1 MSSVILANGRFPT
14 HQVPLS
20 ILIGANNIICCDGAV
35 NNLNKYGL
43 EPTAIVG
50 DLDSLSDDLR
60 EKYSDRLFHNSDQQ
74 SNDLTKTVNWCIDRG
89 IRAINILAG
98 TGLRED
104 HTLGN
109 IGLLPSYNRMGVEV
123 IMITD
128 YGTLVPLLKG
138 DRLTSY
144 KGQKVSIFSFD
155 SSTIFNSRN
164 LLYPIENMRF
174 NELWK
179 GTLNQSV
186 DDWFELAFESGSV
199 VVFRSH

>member
-1 MSSVILANGRFPT
+1 
-14 HQVPLS
+14 
-20 ILIGANNIICCDGAV
+20 
-35 NNLNKYGL
+35 
-43 EPTAIVG
+43 
-50 DLDSLSDDLR
+50 
-60 EKYSDRLFHNSDQQ
+60 LFHNSDQQ

>member
-1 MSSVILANGRFPT
+1 
-14 HQVPLS
+14 
-20 ILIGANNIICCDGAV
+20 
-35 NNLNKYGL
+35 
-43 EPTAIVG
+43 
-50 DLDSLSDDLR
+50 
-60 EKYSDRLFHNSDQQ
+60 
-74 SNDLTKTVNWCIDRG
+74 
-89 IRAINILAG
+89 LAG